1 MSELYDIFYAGKIA
15 DGFDETTVRANVAR
29 LFKANA
35 QTVEKLF
42 SGKPQIIKR
51 GVDKQTAIK
60 FRAALLK
67 AGAVPAIRAHA
78 SKAAAAKKTPAK
90 QATPDGGE
98 KKQTMAERLA
108 ALTGEPPPDATEV
121 AAEENVP
128 PAAKQAAQAAPSKEQ
143 AAAAEKE
150 QSAAESVAAATA
162 VTAAGD
168 AAAGFDSAIT
178 LAPQGSDVLR
188 DDEREVVEELD
199 IDTSAIQL
207 TPEFAKPQVEAREEP
222 PAPDTSHLSMGEVGE
237 DIPHLEEEQTPLDPD
252 VSHLSMG
259 EVGEDI
265 PQLPDER
272 EPVDPDT
279 SGIDLAPEG
288 SDVLEEQYRK
298 KEKPAPPDTSHISL
312 ED

>member
-15 DGFDETTVRANVAR
+15 DGFDESTVRANVAR

-51 GVDKQTAIK
+51 GIDKQTAIK
-60 FRAALLK
+60 FRAALQK
-67 AGAVPAIRAHA
+67 AGAVPLIRAHA
-78 SKAAAAKKTPAK
+78 SKAAPAKKAPVEKPA
-90 QATPDGGE
+90 GGE

-108 ALTGEPPPDATEV
+108 ALTGEPAPDATEV
-121 AAEENVP
+121 AADSKAP
-128 PAAKQAAQAAPSKEQ
+128 PQPTAAAPAAKQEAP
-143 AAAAEKE
+143 AAEE
-150 QSAAESVAAATA
+150 QSAAETVAAATA
-162 VTAAGD
+162 GAAAGH
-168 AAAGFDSAIT
+168 AAAGFDSAIS
-178 LAPQGSDVLR
+178 LAPEGSDVLR
-188 DDEREVVEELD
+188 EDEREIFEELD
-199 IDTSAIQL
+199 IDTSAIHL
-207 TPEFAKPQVEAREEP
+207 VPEFAEPEVETREEP

-237 DIPHLEEEQTPLDPD
+237 DIPHLEEEQTLLDPD
-252 VSHLSMG
+252 TSHLSMG
-259 EVGEDI
+259 EVGEAI

-298 KEKPAPPDTSHISL
+298 KDEPPPPDTSHISL